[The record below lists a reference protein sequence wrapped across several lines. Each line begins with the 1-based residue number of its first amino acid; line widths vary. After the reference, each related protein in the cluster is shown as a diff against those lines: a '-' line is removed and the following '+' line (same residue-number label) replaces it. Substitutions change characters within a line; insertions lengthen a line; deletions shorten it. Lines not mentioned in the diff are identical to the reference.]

1 MNTKIS
7 KIIIIILCLSLC
19 FTFAVGCD
27 TEEEIT
33 ETEATTA
40 TETTFDGI
48 EKSEWDLKFTD
59 EAFQNYTV
67 VFEGKMSVTENG
79 EYDSTSDVWQKIKVT
94 SDKIEI
100 TARASEVGSPDG
112 SGEFTLTFDGEAAE
126 AQKIQNSQL
135 FLLILRDYEIFEY
148 DAEKD
153 TYIIPE
159 PIVLEEV
166 LKGVQGDGTLFDVP
180 TKIEI
185 REAIV
190 TFTEDGMLSAFS
202 CDYTQTMN
210 MGEKIVKTSGKT
222 TWTFTDFGTTAI
234 EA

>member
-1 MNTKIS
+1 MARMEIYMNTKIS

-79 EYDSTSDVWQKIKVT
+79 EYDSTSDVWQKIK
-94 SDKIEI
+94 
-100 TARASEVGSPDG
+100 
-112 SGEFTLTFDGEAAE
+112 SGEY
-126 AQKIQNSQL
+126 K
-135 FLLILRDYEIFEY
+135 
-148 DAEKD
+148 
-153 TYIIPE
+153 
-159 PIVLEEV
+159 
-166 LKGVQGDGTLFDVP
+166 
-180 TKIEI
+180 
-185 REAIV
+185 
-190 TFTEDGMLSAFS
+190 MFS
-202 CDYTQTMN
+202 
-210 MGEKIVKTSGKT
+210 IAGK
-222 TWTFTDFGTTAI
+222 ARI
-234 EA
+234 SNE